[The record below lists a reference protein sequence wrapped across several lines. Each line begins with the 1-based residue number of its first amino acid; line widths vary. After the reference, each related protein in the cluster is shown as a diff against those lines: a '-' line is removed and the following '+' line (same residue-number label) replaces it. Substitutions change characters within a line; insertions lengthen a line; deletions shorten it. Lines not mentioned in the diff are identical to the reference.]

1 MHRYIPDAACWW
13 PMTPKPPVI
22 GAAASD
28 AQAAVGVCWYIPA
41 GSAPES
47 ARLPSGSTTI
57 GPWQVVSKCA
67 LRRGAYKEEG
77 APRSFPDTP
86 ASVPFCWSITAFSAC
101 VILPQMNRQPMCI
114 WMVKP
119 PFTQYIS
126 REELDYILHHMSGW
140 RGNKLVGQDSE
151 YTYQRQIKRSERRIL
166 LEIVGM

>member
-1 MHRYIPDAACWW
+1 MH
-13 PMTPKPPVI
+13 KPPL
-22 GAAASD
+22 ASAD
-28 AQAAVGVCWYIPA
+28 YIPA
-41 GSAPES
+41 GKDTPAKPPPEG

-67 LRRGAYKEEG
+67 LRRAYKEEG

-126 REELDYILHHMSGW
+126 THQLKKHPFLSDVDRFLYCCLVHWIHVKTWLLLLDQPH
-140 RGNKLVGQDSE
+140 
-151 YTYQRQIKRSERRIL
+151 
-166 LEIVGM
+166 

>member
-1 MHRYIPDAACWW
+1 MAEGH
-13 PMTPKPPVI
+13 
-22 GAAASD
+22 
-28 AQAAVGVCWYIPA
+28 
-41 GSAPES
+41 
-47 ARLPSGSTTI
+47 TTTSLR
-57 GPWQVVSKCA
+57 VVSKCA

-126 REELDYILHHMSGW
+126 IFV
-140 RGNKLVGQDSE
+140 NKKHVLCDTE
-151 YTYQRQIKRSERRIL
+151 
-166 LEIVGM
+166 